1 MNSPYVYCNANP
13 VRYVDPDG
21 RWPWEN
27 RNIRDARAF
36 ASQNGFEVQLIDG
49 KYGKD
54 AVVVKDGN
62 VVTTYSARLSGQKT
76 WYDNL
81 DDHHNDCANLGT
93 TTKQDIAVATGVIGV
108 ITGGMA
114 LAGGTSVTGAI
125 VTVSGIA
132 NSIDDIGTNT
142 QGDSF
147 MQQKTNTQL
156 GKFSVGLAKTGIS
169 LLGFRND
176 IKSLISKE
184 SSINQKITSV
194 ADAINAIVNT
204 INSWCHE

>member
-1 MNSPYVYCNANP
+1 MQGDVIDTKTATAGNQHCAFV
-13 VRYVDPDG
+13 
-21 RWPWEN
+21 
-27 RNIRDARAF
+27 NIVNTLDEGGTAHP
-36 ASQNGFEVQLIDG
+36 GG
-49 KYGKD
+49 
-54 AVVVKDGN
+54 
-62 VVTTYSARLSGQKT
+62 TTY
-76 WYDNL
+76 
-81 DDHHNDCANLGT
+81 
-93 TTKQDIAVATGVIGV
+93 TTKQDVAVATGVIGV

>member
-1 MNSPYVYCNANP
+1 M
-13 VRYVDPDG
+13 
-21 RWPWEN
+21 
-27 RNIRDARAF
+27 
-36 ASQNGFEVQLIDG
+36 
-49 KYGKD
+49 
-54 AVVVKDGN
+54 
-62 VVTTYSARLSGQKT
+62 
-76 WYDNL
+76 
-81 DDHHNDCANLGT
+81 
-93 TTKQDIAVATGVIGV
+93 ATGVIGV

-114 LAGGTSVTGAI
+114 LAAETSVAGAI

-184 SSINQKITSV
+184 SSINQKITSA